1 MSVSEIRD
9 HHSSTQAAPG
19 FHFVHPGYKLLNT
32 ALHHPERLRCA
43 TSLQGVSKIVVVAR
57 FRARVLPTE
66 AWRTARSPDE
76 RQRNPGSAFN
86 SQAVPGFHGA
96 CHRAGRFGLQ
106 KKGRRNAGRRNPS
119 IGRICEC
126 GARPPG
132 RARLWAFHRGSC
144 LGDPTPPLSSGYAL
158 PGTQPRRV
166 LPAFRLSQSRVTSNR
181 SQRDELSSYL
191 RDNGLS
197 FRHSVSSPGAPASH
211 FCLPARPL
219 FRVNFA
225 GLWHNSP
232 GKTLAAF

>member
-132 RARLWAFHRGSC
+132 RARLSAFHRGSC

-166 LPAFRLSQSRVTSNR
+166 LPAFRLSQSSELVADR
-181 SQRDELSSYL
+181 S
-191 RDNGLS
+191 
-197 FRHSVSSPGAPASH
+197 
-211 FCLPARPL
+211 
-219 FRVNFA
+219 
-225 GLWHNSP
+225 
-232 GKTLAAF
+232 